1 MKRVQLVTIILACLA
16 IACLIGAV
24 SCSNQASAE
33 AQKAALRAS
42 DIATCNNLM
51 SLHVWY
57 HAAFM
62 NDVELEKIWVKST
75 PNPVWAQNTNY
86 WIGMD
91 NIKAYYGPKTPREQ
105 TKAQFQF
112 HCVDS
117 GVVEIAED
125 RQTAKGVWYTNGAIG
140 GASNKSGMYERY
152 GIDFANENGEW
163 KLWHV
168 HVYTD
173 FAYQM
178 GSGGGG
184 GRGGAPGGGMPQGA
198 RGAGGPGG
206 APGGAPQAATARQGA
221 PGGAAPGGP
230 PAGGAPAGGRAE
242 MFGQE
247 SAQAGGGGRGPSV
260 APSATADP
268 GYKELSE
275 DSYADLIP
283 RPPEPYK
290 TFADTWSYGDP
301 NEVKMFSGEY
311 KEWSEIKASAAK

>member
-1 MKRVQLVTIILACLA
+1 MKRISYITILVVCLA
-16 IACLIGAV
+16 LACLIGAV

-33 AQKAALRAS
+33 AQKAALRAN

-51 SLHVWY
+51 GLHVWY

-62 NDVELEKIWVKST
+62 NDVELEKCWVKTT
-75 PNPVWAQNTNY
+75 PDPVWAQNSNY

-91 NIKAYYGPKTPREQ
+91 SIKAYYGPKTPREQ
-105 TKAQFQF
+105 TKSQFQF
-112 HCVDS
+112 HAEGS

-125 RQTAKGVWYTNGAIG
+125 RKTAKGVWYTNGAIG

-152 GIDFANENGEW
+152 ALDFANENGEW
-163 KLWHV
+163 KIWHL

-173 FAYQM
+173 FSYQM

-184 GRGGAPGGGMPQGA
+184 GRGGAPGGGMPQGM
-198 RGAGGPGG
+198 RGAGGPAG
-206 APGGAPQAATARQGA
+206 APGGASTGARAGAAGGAPTGAPTGA
-221 PGGAAPGGP
+221 PGGQ
-230 PAGGAPAGGRAE
+230 AE
-242 MFGQE
+242 KFGQE

-260 APSATADP
+260 APQATADP
-268 GYKELSE
+268 GYKEVSE

-311 KEWSEIKASAAK
+311 KEWSEIKAALGK